1 MKNNPILLI
10 CLISAITAI
19 VTTVALKLFGFEGA
33 SVIAGGVAGGV
44 AGAVAPILL
53 KKKKKKK

>member
-1 MKNNPILLI
+1 MKNNPLLLI

-53 KKKKKKK
+53 KKK